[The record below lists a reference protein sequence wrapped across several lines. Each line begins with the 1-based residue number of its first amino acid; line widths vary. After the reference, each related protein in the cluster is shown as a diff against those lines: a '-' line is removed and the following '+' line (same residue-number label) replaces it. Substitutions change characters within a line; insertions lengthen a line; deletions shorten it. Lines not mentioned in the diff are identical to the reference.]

1 MKLHLFKNPDQP
13 IFYYDTQ
20 TVVEVPNTIKNHK
33 PFRAMWVSNV
43 ANIDFPVLENIED
56 YQQKI
61 ITMLDTA
68 KSYHLNAI
76 FYQVR
81 TTNDAFYTSKL
92 NPYSRYL
99 TGTEGKKPLFDVLKF
114 VIDEAKKRNIEVH
127 AWCNPY
133 RVSLNG
139 LIKKDDYLKTC
150 DPMNLAV
157 KRPDLIILNK
167 EGQIILNPAKPEVRQ
182 HIIDSML
189 EIIDGYDVAGIH
201 FDDYFYPYQGLDEH
215 QNDLPDY
222 EQRTDINQSL
232 DDFRRQQVSLVIE
245 GLYKAIK
252 AHKPAI
258 RFGVSPFGIWRNHQ
272 ATPEGAHVSP
282 KATQSYDNQ
291 YADAYLWVKS
301 GYIDYIVP
309 QLYWEFGH
317 PLAPY
322 ADLVKFWVKTCQH
335 TKVDLYLG
343 HGAYRLGNEGEYE
356 NPREVTNQLLYANP
370 YKTVKGHVFFTYKT
384 FINQDKSKLG
394 MAMLK
399 NTLKEVAK

>member
-1 MKLHLFKNPDQP
+1 MKLHLYKNPSQP
-13 IFYYDTQ
+13 IVYYGTTQ
-20 TVVEVPNTIKNHK
+20 VVEVPNQIQLKK

-43 ANIDFPVLENIED
+43 ANIDFPVLTDVYD

-68 KSYHLNAI
+68 KNFHLNAI

-81 TTNDAFYTSKL
+81 TTNDAFYNSKL
-92 NPYSRYL
+92 NPISRYL
-99 TGTEGKKPLFDVLKF
+99 TGQEGKQPPFDVLKF
-114 VIDEAKKRNIEVH
+114 VIDEAKKRDIEVH

-150 DPMNLAV
+150 DPKNIAIQ
-157 KRPDLIILNK
+157 RPDLIILNK
-167 EGQIILNPAKPEVRQ
+167 EGQIILNPAKSEVRQ
-182 HIIDSML
+182 HIIDSMV
-189 EIIDGYDVAGIH
+189 EIIENYEVAGIH
-201 FDDYFYPYQGLDEH
+201 FDDYFYPYQGLDDIE
-215 QNDLPDY
+215 NDLKDY
-222 EQRTDINQSL
+222 EERPDKNQSL
-232 DDFRRQQVSLVIE
+232 DDFRRHQVTLAIQGV
-245 GLYKAIK
+245 YHAIK
-252 AHKPAI
+252 AVKPSV
-258 RFGVSPFGIWRNHQ
+258 RFGVSPFGIWRNSVESEH
-272 ATPEGAHVSP
+272 GAHVSP

-322 ADLVKFWVKTCQH
+322 ADLVRFWVKTCQH
-335 TKVDLYLG
+335 TNVDLYLG

-356 NPREVTNQLLYANP
+356 NPEEVSNQLKYANP

-384 FINQDKSKLG
+384 FLNQDKSRQG
-394 MAMLK
+394 MVSLQQ
-399 NTLKEVAK
+399 TLKEVAE

>member
-1 MKLHLFKNPDQP
+1 MQLRYFKQPNQKIYYYNTTTPVEIPAKL
-13 IFYYDTQ
+13 
-20 TVVEVPNTIKNHK
+20 NHK
-33 PFRAMWVSNV
+33 KPFLAMWVSNV
-43 ANIDFPVLENIED
+43 ANIDFPKLENPID
-56 YQQKI
+56 YQKRI
-61 ITMLDTA
+61 IDMLEAA

-92 NPYSRYL
+92 NPISRYL
-99 TGTEGKKPLFDVLKF
+99 TGQEGKQPPFDVLKF
-114 VIDEAKKRNIEVH
+114 VIDEAKKRHIEVH

-139 LIKKDDYLKTC
+139 LIKKDDYLRTC
-150 DPMNLAV
+150 DPNNLAV

-182 HIIDSML
+182 HIIDSMI
-189 EIIDGYDVAGIH
+189 EIIENYEVAGIH
-201 FDDYFYPYQGLDEH
+201 FDDYFYPYQGLDDTM
-215 QNDLPDY
+215 NDLADF
-222 EQRTDINQSL
+222 EQRSDKSMSIH
-232 DDFRRQQVSLVIE
+232 DFRRHQVSLVIE
-245 GLYKAIK
+245 GVYKAIK
-252 AHKPAI
+252 ATNPSI
-258 RFGVSPFGIWRNHQ
+258 RFGVSPFGIWRNNEV
-272 ATPEGAHVSP
+272 TPLGAHVSP

-291 YADAYLWVKS
+291 YADSYLWVKK

-322 ADLVKFWVKTCQH
+322 ADLCRFWVNVCKNTS
-335 TKVDLYLG
+335 VDLYLG

-356 NPREVTNQLLYANP
+356 NPEEVSNQLKFANP

-394 MAMLK
+394 MESLRK
-399 NTLKEVAK
+399 TLKEVAE